1 MWGVPLWP
9 LRLAMRRMMV
19 AHTVAI
25 QRLLHPMPLL
35 LVLSIAAFVSSFSIR
50 ILDPLV
56 PEIARDLGVLIGTAA
71 MLAPAYTFP
80 YALSQPVL
88 GAIGD
93 KLGKERLIKICLG
106 LLALSLAAAT
116 FATSYPVLF
125 AARCCAGIAGG
136 GIIPISFAIIGDHF
150 PVAQRQVALARLV
163 MASQLAILLSAGM
176 AGLVA
181 ARFGWRAAF
190 GLAGGVAAV
199 SFLMM
204 LRALP
209 DAVPGDASPRLS
221 FDQMRERYLGVLRS
235 PLARVVLPA
244 ATIEGMV
251 MFGLLPFVA
260 HRLEERRL
268 GAMIEA
274 GLVLAAMSVGGIAFT
289 LLVGRLLALLGREGL
304 IRAGGLVALVA
315 MTGIAVSVSW
325 TMEALFFALLGF
337 GFFMIHN
344 SLQLQATELAPQAR
358 ASSVAL
364 FAFFFFLG
372 QAIGPLVYHAGFE
385 SMGLTWP
392 IVIGGCVLAAMAF
405 FVAARLQLR
414 PAAQD

>member
-1 MWGVPLWP
+1 
-9 LRLAMRRMMV
+9 
-19 AHTVAI
+19 
-25 QRLLHPMPLL
+25 MPLL

-56 PEIARDLGVLIGTAA
+56 PSIARDLGVLIGTAA

-93 KLGKERLIKICLG
+93 QLGKERLIKICLG
-106 LLALSLAAAT
+106 LLALSLLAAT
-116 FATSYPVLF
+116 FASSYPVLF

-181 ARFGWRAAF
+181 ASFGWRAVF
-190 GLAGGVAAV
+190 GLAAGIAAV
-199 SFLMM
+199 SFLLMI
-204 LRALP
+204 RALP
-209 DAVPGDASPRLS
+209 HTVAAEAAPKLS
-221 FDQMRERYLGVLRS
+221 FAQMRERYMGVLKG
-235 PLARVVLPA
+235 PLARIVLPA

-260 HRLEERRL
+260 HRLEERGL
-268 GAMIEA
+268 GGIVEA
-274 GLVLAAMSVGGIAFT
+274 GLVLATMSLGGIAFT
-289 LLVGRLLALLGREGL
+289 LLVGRLLAKLGREGL
-304 IRAGGLVALVA
+304 IRAGGVVALVA
-315 MTGIAVSVSW
+315 MVGIAFSLSW
-325 TMEALFFALLGF
+325 VMEALFFALLGF

-372 QAIGPLVYHAGFE
+372 QAIGPLIYHAGFE
-385 SMGLTWP
+385 SLGLTWP
-392 IVIGGCVLAAMAF
+392 IVIGGIVLLAMAYA
-405 FVAARLQLR
+405 VAFKLQMR
-414 PAAQD
+414 PAVQD